1 MRTKGAILLLLLTLL
16 LSFQDLR
23 GQNSG
28 NCPQVGPVVV
38 SGEVSSINF
47 SECDVDLEITTNGKH
62 TIVEGEI
69 YVNLKNGHS
78 IRFIPKNG
86 HQIRIIPYLSRQMMP
101 GSKTTVGGTKNEEE
115 SLPNG
120 DAGKKTRLYPNPVRE
135 TLNIDSKEQLN
146 SYKIINLQGVTLQ
159 EGKLNSNSISVSQLP
174 IGIYRIVFSTP
185 TGIITK
191 KIVKN

>member
-1 MRTKGAILLLLLTLL
+1 MRTKGAILLLLTIL
-16 LSFQDLR
+16 LSFHSLR
-23 GQNSG
+23 AQHSG
-28 NCPQVGPVVV
+28 NCPQAGPVVV
-38 SGEVSSINF
+38 SGEVSYINF
-47 SECDVDLEITTNGKH
+47 SNCDVSLEITTNGKD
-62 TIVEGEI
+62 TVVSGE
-69 YVNLKNGHS
+69 VRANLNGGQS
-78 IRFIPKNG
+78 IKFVPKG
-86 HQIRIIPYLSRQMMP
+86 GYTIRIVPYVLRQTMP
-101 GSKTTVGGTKNEEE
+101 GGKTEIGHKGKSIEGI
-115 SLPNG
+115 PND
-120 DAGKKTRLYPNPVRE
+120 DAGKNTRLYPNPVRE